1 LAEQGYIVIA
11 DITGY
16 TAFLSSSELEHA
28 EDSLRSL
35 INLLIEQ
42 TKPPLVISRL
52 QGDAVISYA
61 PQASFLQGQ
70 TMVEILENTYVA
82 FRQARERMQLNTTC
96 TCAACQ
102 NIPNLD
108 LKFLVH
114 YGSYVLQ
121 QTPMYQE
128 LVGNDVNLTH
138 RLLKNRIT
146 ELTGVKAYAAYTEPA
161 VEALGI
167 KEFCIDMSQ
176 HTESYEHLGEIRLY
190 IQDLQRVWKRERERR
205 RVVVEPAA
213 AWFTVETEIPA
224 PPPLV
229 WDYFTKPEYRKI
241 MMDAD
246 AMPVENRLMG
256 RTAPGTVYVCA
267 HGDVR
272 IRHAVLDW
280 RPFEYYTFE
289 TDMPMGTKS
298 LVTVQFSPLDGG
310 QTTKMTGACSKP
322 QGSLLARGALGAI
335 RSKVRQDIEAGV
347 EALRKIILE
356 ELESGVAMSPQP
368 ILVPEEQ
375 VAAAVSA
382 SVAESL
388 AS

>member
-1 LAEQGYIVIA
+1 
-11 DITGY
+11 
-16 TAFLSSSELEHA
+16 
-28 EDSLRSL
+28 
-35 INLLIEQ
+35 
-42 TKPPLVISRL
+42 
-52 QGDAVISYA
+52 
-61 PQASFLQGQ
+61 
-70 TMVEILENTYVA
+70 
-82 FRQARERMQLNTTC
+82 
-96 TCAACQ
+96 
-102 NIPNLD
+102 
-108 LKFLVH
+108 
-114 YGSYVLQ
+114 
-121 QTPMYQE
+121 
-128 LVGNDVNLTH
+128 
-138 RLLKNRIT
+138 
-146 ELTGVKAYAAYTEPA
+146 
-161 VEALGI
+161 
-167 KEFCIDMSQ
+167 
-176 HTESYEHLGEIRLY
+176 
-190 IQDLQRVWKRERERR
+190 
-205 RVVVEPAA
+205 
-213 AWFTVETEIPA
+213 
-224 PPPLV
+224 V